1 MNTDIIIA
9 VIITILICLVI
20 GLALKLRAV
29 IQERNYYKIYSDQVE
44 MQERMFSNWMDN
56 PLQER
61 PVFSP
66 PKIINKES
74 VKNNRG
80 FTQ

>member
-29 IQERNYYKIYSDQVE
+29 IQERNYYKLYSDQIE

-66 PKIINKES
+66 PKVINKET

>member
-29 IQERNYYKIYSDQVE
+29 IQERNYYKLYSDQVE

-66 PKIINKES
+66 PKVVNKES

>member
-29 IQERNYYKIYSDQVE
+29 IQERNYYKLYSDQIE
-44 MQERMFSNWMDN
+44 MQERMFSNWIDN

-66 PKIINKES
+66 PKVINKES

>member
-29 IQERNYYKIYSDQVE
+29 IQERNYYKLYSDQIE

>member
-29 IQERNYYKIYSDQVE
+29 IQERNYYKLYSDQVE
-44 MQERMFSNWMDN
+44 MQERMFSNWMEN

-66 PKIINKES
+66 PKIINKET

>member
-29 IQERNYYKIYSDQVE
+29 IQERNYYKLYSDQVE

>member
-1 MNTDIIIA
+1 MNIDIILT
-9 VIITILICLVI
+9 VIITVLICLVI

-29 IQERNYYKIYSDQVE
+29 IQERDFYKIYNDQIE
-44 MQERMFSNWMDN
+44 MQERMFSNWIEN

-66 PKIINKES
+66 PKIVNKES

>member
-29 IQERNYYKIYSDQVE
+29 IQERNYYKLYSDQVE

-56 PLQER
+56 PLQKR

>member
-9 VIITILICLVI
+9 VIITILVCIII

-29 IQERNYYKIYSDQVE
+29 IQERNFYKLYNDQIE
-44 MQERMFSNWMDN
+44 MQERMFSNWMEN

-66 PKIINKES
+66 PKIVNTNS
-74 VKNNRG
+74 AKNNRG

>member
-29 IQERNYYKIYSDQVE
+29 IQERNYYKLYSDQIE

-66 PKIINKES
+66 PKIINKET

>member
-29 IQERNYYKIYSDQVE
+29 IQERNYYKLYSDQVE

-66 PKIINKES
+66 PKVINKES

>member
-9 VIITILICLVI
+9 VIITILVCLVI

-29 IQERNYYKIYSDQVE
+29 IQERNYYKLYSDQVE

-66 PKIINKES
+66 PKVINKET

>member
-29 IQERNYYKIYSDQVE
+29 IQERNYYKLYSDQVE
-44 MQERMFSNWMDN
+44 MQERMFSNWMEN

-66 PKIINKES
+66 PKVINKES